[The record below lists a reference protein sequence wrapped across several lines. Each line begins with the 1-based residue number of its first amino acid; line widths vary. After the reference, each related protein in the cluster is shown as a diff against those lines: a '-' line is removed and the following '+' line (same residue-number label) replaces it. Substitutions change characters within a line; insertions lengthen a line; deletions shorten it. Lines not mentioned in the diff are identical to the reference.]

1 MSLPP
6 LPYDPRKEPIRFLKE
21 ALEIPSPSGQERLVA
36 QHFVRG
42 MKAMGMKAWVD
53 EADNARGVWGE
64 GPIQIA
70 LVGHIDTVPGEVP
83 VRIEGEKLFGRG
95 AVDAKGPFTAF
106 ALAVG
111 SLPEDLKER
120 VTLHLVG
127 ATEEEAPSSKGARF
141 VAKRLKP
148 HFAVI
153 GEPSGWEG
161 ITLGYKGRL
170 LVRVRREKDHFHS
183 AHHEPNAAEELISYF
198 TAMKSWTEAY
208 NIGQRPFDQVQYSL
222 RDFRVEAPEMKQVAE
237 MFFDL
242 RLPPRLDPDEAIL
255 KLLSFAP
262 PTLEFKFWGK
272 EIAYKGEKDTL
283 LTRAFRVGIRK
294 VGGRPVYKYK
304 TGTSDMNVLAPHW
317 PVPMVAYGPGDSALD
332 HTPFEHVLI
341 PEFEKGVAVLKEA
354 LTFLATKAATRPGG
368 AGPARP

>member
-6 LPYDPRKEPIRFLKE
+6 LSYDPRTEPIRYLKE

-42 MKAMGMKAWVD
+42 MKAMGIEAWVD
-53 EADNARGVWGE
+53 EADNARGVWGK
-64 GPIQIA
+64 GPLEVA

-83 VRIEGEKLFGRG
+83 VRLEGDKLFGRG
-95 AVDAKGPFTAF
+95 AVDAKGPFAAF
-106 ALAVG
+106 TLAVG
-111 SLPEDLKER
+111 GLPEALKER
-120 VTLHLVG
+120 LTLHLVG
-127 ATEEEAPSSKGARF
+127 ATEEEAPSSKGARY
-141 VAKRLKP
+141 VAKQLAPKW
-148 HFAVI
+148 AII

-170 LVRVRREKDHFHS
+170 LVRVEREKDHFHS

-198 TAMKSWTEAY
+198 VAVKSWAEAY

-222 RDFRVEAPEMKQVAE
+222 RDFRVEQPEMRQRAE
-237 MFFDL
+237 LFFDL
-242 RLPPRLDPDEAIL
+242 RLPPRLSPEAAIQ

-262 PTLEFKFWGK
+262 PTLEFRFWGK
-272 EIAYKGEKDTL
+272 EVAYQGAKDTPL
-283 LTRAFRVGIRK
+283 SRAFRYGIRK
-294 VGGRPVYKYK
+294 LGGRPVFKLK

-332 HTPFEHVLI
+332 HTPYEHVLI

-354 LTFLATKAATRPGG
+354 LAFLAGKAAPR
-368 AGPARP
+368 R